1 MMGILGASGDEEK
14 RTRAHALLPLSP
26 RAVATLDLYYVALF
40 HLGMVALWMAF
51 LAFKP
56 QYATP
61 RTLFGMVTQNGLS
74 LGLIAL
80 LVIHIHLGYLGERRY
95 RTITHALLA
104 LAATIG
110 VLVYTG
116 WMGPAARFIG
126 RHYVSWTGA
135 LAATLAWL
143 LLSWLSVIL
152 YERRRSYLA

>member
-1 MMGILGASGDEEK
+1 
-14 RTRAHALLPLSP
+14 
-26 RAVATLDLYYVALF
+26 
-40 HLGMVALWMAF
+40 
-51 LAFKP
+51 
-56 QYATP
+56 
-61 RTLFGMVTQNGLS
+61 
-74 LGLIAL
+74 
-80 LVIHIHLGYLGERRY
+80 
-95 RTITHALLA
+95 
-104 LAATIG
+104 